1 MLEKITADNFNKF
14 VEMRKLIES
23 GDRDG
28 ARAIADELGLEGQG
42 RGIVKGVHKGN
53 FVR

>member
-1 MLEKITADNFNKF
+1 
-14 VEMRKLIES
+14 MRKLIES